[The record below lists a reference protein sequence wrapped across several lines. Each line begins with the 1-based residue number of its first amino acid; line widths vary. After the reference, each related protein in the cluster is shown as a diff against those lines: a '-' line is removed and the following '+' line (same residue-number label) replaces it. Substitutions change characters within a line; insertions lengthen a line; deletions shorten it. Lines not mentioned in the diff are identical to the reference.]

1 MRITVK
7 FKYGS
12 NQQASKEQ
20 CNSDLMILAT
30 TPVAAPLTPRLVGPC
45 GVACDDEEPGII
57 SRVNPMNQFFDLP
70 KRLPEPADEPSS
82 PPISGAPE
90 AVETPFSIQQI
101 QTEEVQ
107 VLPDSRIVV
116 HSDPL
121 SAGADRFRFL
131 RMCLREL
138 WNAGKLK
145 SLLIT
150 SALPQDGKS
159 TIALNLATALAERGK
174 RTVVLIEADL
184 HHPTLTEY
192 LGIEGRMG
200 LADCLESNLNPLSF
214 LRRIEPLGWYLLG
227 AGELRTNPTEL
238 LHAEALAGVLQE
250 LSAHFDWVLIDAPPV
265 RPLTDALLLA
275 RQANATLLVAR
286 EGRTPREMLEKAIA
300 LLGRQ
305 RVLGIVLNGV
315 EGLDRLYTGYY
326 GYGGYSRNNRSKT
339 VPAPSNRTNRQ
350 DTGQAYLARLSP
362 KKTHK

>member
-1 MRITVK
+1 
-7 FKYGS
+7 
-12 NQQASKEQ
+12 
-20 CNSDLMILAT
+20 MIRGRSPLPT
-30 TPVAAPLTPRLVGPC
+30 TLTPVLCGPYA
-45 GVACDDEEPGII
+45 GVSCDDEEPGVYSTIKLM
-57 SRVNPMNQFFDLP
+57 SQFLDGP
-70 KRLPEPADEPSS
+70 RRLAEPAGNAS
-82 PPISGAPE
+82 PTSNGGASE
-90 AVETPFSIQQI
+90 KVETFSALQQI
-101 QTEEVQ
+101 APEEVQ
-107 VLPDSRIVV
+107 VLPGSRLVMY
-116 HSDPL
+116 SDPR

-150 SALPQDGKS
+150 SPMPQDGKS

-174 RTVVLIEADL
+174 RKVVLIEADL

-192 LGIEGRMG
+192 LGIEGRQG
-200 LADCLESNLNPLSF
+200 LADCLEANLNPVSV
-214 LRRIEPLGWYLLG
+214 LRLIEPLGWYLLP
-227 AGELRTNPTEL
+227 AGKPRIDPSEL

-250 LSAHFDWVLIDAPPV
+250 LSTHFDWILIDAPPV

-326 GYGGYSRNNRSKT
+326 GYSGYSRNNGSKA
-339 VPAPSNRTNRQ
+339 VPAPRARTKPQ
-350 DTGQAYLARLSP
+350 DTGQAYIARLSP
-362 KKTHK
+362 KNTHK